1 MDITTILLQIDL
13 FSKQLETASLTT
25 IDRDLIK
32 SKLLSLY
39 EKVSLSN
46 PIQSTIE
53 PTVERSSPPVVEI
66 PKEEVLALP
75 VEEKPLPKVEI
86 PVAAPEKVTDPIIEA
101 VPEPVV
107 VAAPI
112 VVEEPI
118 EVPVPEV
125 QKVEVQETLTPPAP
139 KKESSLVDR
148 LSESDNSLMGKFTT
162 SSKGLNDNVTEG
174 DLKKLIDFNRQF
186 VFIQELFGN
195 DPKAYMEAI
204 NRLNAMQTIEEAVK
218 YINQELVPKYNWN
231 KDLQSLKL
239 FDKIIRQKFGI

>member
-1 MDITTILLQIDL
+1 MDITTILLQIEL
-13 FSKQLETASLTT
+13 FSKQLETTSLTT
-25 IDRDLIK
+25 IERDLIK

-46 PIQSTIE
+46 PVQMPIVPTLEQSTPPALE
-53 PTVERSSPPVVEI
+53 VPKVELTPM
-66 PKEEVLALP
+66 P
-75 VEEKPLPKVEI
+75 VEEKTLPKVEE
-86 PVAAPEKVTDPIIEA
+86 PVAVVEKIV
-101 VPEPVV
+101 EPVIERVPAPTIVEAPV
-107 VAAPI
+107 VADI
-112 VVEEPI
+112 
-118 EVPVPEV
+118 PEV
-125 QKVEVQETLTPPAP
+125 QKVAVQETPPSAP
-139 KKESSLVDR
+139 YKEVSLIDR
-148 LSESDNSLMGKFTT
+148 LSETDNSLMGKFTT

-204 NRLNAMQTIEEAVK
+204 NRLNTIQTIEEAVK

>member
-1 MDITTILLQIDL
+1 MDITTILLQIEL
-13 FSKQLETASLTT
+13 FSKQLETTSLTT
-25 IDRDLIK
+25 IERDLIK

-46 PIQSTIE
+46 PVQMPIVPTLEQSTPPALE
-53 PTVERSSPPVVEI
+53 VPKVELTPM
-66 PKEEVLALP
+66 P
-75 VEEKPLPKVEI
+75 VEEKTLPKVEE
-86 PVAAPEKVTDPIIEA
+86 PVAVVEKIV
-101 VPEPVV
+101 EPV
-107 VAAPI
+107 
-112 VVEEPI
+112 I
-118 EVPVPEV
+118 ERV
-125 QKVEVQETLTPPAP
+125 PAP
-139 KKESSLVDR
+139 TIVEAPVQTSQKFKRWRYKKQPPSAPYKEVSLIDR
-148 LSESDNSLMGKFTT
+148 LSETDNSLMGKFTT

-204 NRLNAMQTIEEAVK
+204 NRLNTIQTIEEAVK